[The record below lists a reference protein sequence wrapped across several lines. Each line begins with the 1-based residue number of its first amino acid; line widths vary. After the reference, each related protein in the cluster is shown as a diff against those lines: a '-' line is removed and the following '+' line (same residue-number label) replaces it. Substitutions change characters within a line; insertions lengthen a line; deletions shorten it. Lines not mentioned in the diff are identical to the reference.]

1 MTASTVL
8 DELTCPVL
16 PAPMAGGPTTPALVA
31 AAAKAGS
38 LGTLAW
44 GTASR
49 EQAEAQLEQL
59 LDTGTTRWAVNLF
72 HPQQPLREQER
83 QAALAVAA
91 AEGVELA
98 AADYSFGWD
107 AKLDLALGVSTP
119 PRVVWAMFGP
129 FSGAEIARIHGR
141 GTEAWVTVTNP
152 AEAHAAAEA
161 GADVLCVQGP
171 DAGGHRGIWDE
182 YAEPDQRALPDL
194 VRACQVGLPLLAAG
208 GLRTAE
214 DVARVL
220 GLPGVAAAVC
230 GSAFLL
236 ADEAGTSPANREM
249 LSKGGPT
256 VSTRA
261 FSGRVARGLATEYI
275 AQHPDAPAI
284 YPHLNQILRSRRAA
298 GDKAV
303 AYCLVGEPAT
313 GLGGGRVEDI
323 LRRLNQKAN

>member
-1 MTASTVL
+1 MTANTVL
-8 DELTCPVL
+8 DEVTCPVL
-16 PAPMAGGPTTPALVA
+16 PAPMAGGPTTPELVA

-44 GTASR
+44 GTASP
-49 EQAEAQLEQL
+49 EQAESQLEQL
-59 LDTGTTRWAVNLF
+59 LATGTTRWAVNLF
-72 HPQQPLREQER
+72 RPQQPLREGER
-83 QAALAVAA
+83 RAAAAVAA

-98 AADYSFGWD
+98 DADYSFGWD
-107 AKLDLALGVSTP
+107 FKLDLALDAPTP
-119 PRVVWAMFGP
+119 PRVVWAMFGT
-129 FSGAEIARIHGR
+129 FTSEEIERIHDR
-141 GTEAWVTVTNP
+141 GAEAWVTVTSP
-152 AEAHAAAEA
+152 AEARAAAEA

-171 DAGGHRGIWDE
+171 DAGGHRGTWDE

-194 VRACQVGLPLLAAG
+194 VRACQVGVPLLAAG

-220 GLPGVAAAVC
+220 DLPGVAAVVC

-236 ADEAGTSPANREM
+236 ADEAGTRPANREM

-256 VSTRA
+256 VATRA
-261 FSGRVARGLATEYI
+261 FSGRVARGLATEYT

-284 YPHLNQILRSRRAA
+284 YPHLNQILRPRRSA
-298 GDKAV
+298 GDKSV

-313 GLGGGRVEDI
+313 GLRGGSVEDI
-323 LRRLNQKAN
+323 LCRLSQKAN